1 MPMTAALLPSPFF
14 LSDALSLI
22 PLVIVAVVVSYVV
35 AAWIKSSAAEPA
47 AP

>member
-22 PLVIVAVVVSYVV
+22 PLVIVAVVSYVV

-47 AP
+47 AA